1 MLLVRLTD
9 LNASRESM
17 GVPNTDHEGESF
29 HCAVVLGN
37 FFQELHPEENPKET
51 KTIYICPHYSI
62 SLDSARYFLD
72 ILRSIPHSHLWH
84 LTAAI
89 ADIESVFAVVKCF
102 PPTWLAQ
109 IHTTIL
115 WLRFVSSTWM

>member
-1 MLLVRLTD
+1 MVLVRLTD

-29 HCAVVLGN
+29 HRAVVLGN

-51 KTIYICPHYSI
+51 ETIYICPHYSI

-72 ILRSIPHSHLWH
+72 ILRSIPHSHLWY

-102 PPTWLAQ
+102 L
-109 IHTTIL
+109 HT
-115 WLRFVSSTWM
+115 